1 MKVFRG
7 PACWFTIEK
16 EGPEVLKGLRVS
28 TPQHELRQNHK
39 HVSDET
45 AKKHWDFW

>member
-1 MKVFRG
+1 MIRC
-7 PACWFTIEK
+7 PAPSMLLHHQSLISLCVPI
-16 EGPEVLKGLRVS
+16 L
-28 TPQHELRQNHK
+28 QHELRNSYK